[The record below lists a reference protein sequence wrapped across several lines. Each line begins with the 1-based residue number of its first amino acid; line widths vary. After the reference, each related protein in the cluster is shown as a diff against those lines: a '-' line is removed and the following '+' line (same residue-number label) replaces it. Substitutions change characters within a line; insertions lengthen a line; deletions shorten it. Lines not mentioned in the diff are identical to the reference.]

1 MRFMALV
8 WAPQVPDILATIALR
23 ELEVVF
29 TRTALD
35 ILFLQY
41 IKGWTILFLSK
52 LFISQNYVSYYPCH
66 MYYNVFVLQKLALV
80 TIKKNFFLII
90 FIYIYIYI
98 DNSIITMRMSDLNTK
113 KYQLNLTFKRKRYTI
128 ILSDQH
134 VSNKFGIYQNRELV

>member
-1 MRFMALV
+1 MALV

-41 IKGWTILFLSK
+41 IKGWTILFLSN

-90 FIYIYIYI
+90 FIYIYIYIYI